1 MNRKAFTLTELIG
14 TIVILGVVLMIA
26 VPSYNSYIEKSKERK
41 CDADRRAILDAAETF
56 VNDCIYNNVCSTTEN
71 LSDYVD
77 SNNLKVSDLTSNNN
91 FLDSSKYSKYN
102 DIEIE
107 VRSNGNEGYEF
118 EIANE
123 NDFMSNCK

>member
-71 LSDYVD
+71 LSDYVG

-91 FLDSSKYSKYN
+91 FLDSSKYSKYD
-102 DIEIE
+102 DIKIN
-107 VRSNGNEGYEF
+107 VSSDGNEGYQF